1 MNRLKE
7 ALQTARQAEAAY
19 QAALV
24 YGESAER
31 ALERIIESL
40 PEESADLVRSA
51 GETAEDQ
58 VACESMDLRAARLEA
73 WATALETVG
82 QA

>member
-1 MNRLKE
+1 MTKLTE
-7 ALQTARQAEAAY
+7 ALQTARLAEAAY
-19 QAALV
+19 QAALE
-24 YGESAER
+24 YSESAER
-31 ALERIIESL
+31 ALKRIIESL

-73 WATALETVG
+73 WVTALETV
-82 QA
+82 ALA